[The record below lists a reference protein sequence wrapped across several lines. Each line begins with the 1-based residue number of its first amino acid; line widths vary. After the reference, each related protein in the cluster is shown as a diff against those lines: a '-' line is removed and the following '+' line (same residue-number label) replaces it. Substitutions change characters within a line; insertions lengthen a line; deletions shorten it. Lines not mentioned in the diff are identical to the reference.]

1 MPSDYQSI
9 QFVDFYVTWNP
20 SLLFDL
26 KSTDSIDEFII
37 AYRSID
43 ELTDSIEIGKKNG
56 LNKKEQYLQIWCR
69 QANCCDKWKYIMQ
82 IPFFESINESI
93 SCKYLQ
99 MCYWVQ
105 FQLILTRQTTPL
117 FF

>member
-1 MPSDYQSI
+1 VPSDYQSI

-43 ELTDSIEIGKKNG
+43 ELTDIIEIGKKNMDWIRK
-56 LNKKEQYLQIWCR
+56 NNIF
-69 QANCCDKWKYIMQ
+69 KYGAGKLIVV
-82 IPFFESINESI
+82 INESI
-93 SCKYLQ
+93 SCKYLFLK
-99 MCYWVQ
+99 V
-105 FQLILTRQTTPL
+105 
-117 FF
+117 